1 MNESRFLIW
10 FFTTY
15 TRWLYWRT
23 FAKVDI
29 RSEYTPTT
37 EQSTLYVL
45 NHHYW
50 FDALSPLYL
59 NHGVFR
65 QRLMAIMDKVQTDKY
80 PYFLRIGA
88 IPIDRS
94 HARSAVKT
102 LDQASDWLNEPG
114 TCVFLYP
121 QGKLTDSTESI
132 VLESGVVRLIDNAPM
147 ADVVP
152 IGMHIHFRNG
162 PKPELV
168 IRIGKPIV
176 FEPNAPKALVL
187 QTVQHAI
194 KQELEKISYQVSL
207 YKNRKR

>member
-23 FAKVDI
+23 FVKVDI
-29 RSEYTPTT
+29 QSEYTPTPG
-37 EQSTLYVL
+37 QSTLYVL

-50 FDALSPLYL
+50 FDALTPLLL
-59 NHGVFR
+59 NHRFFH
-65 QRLMAIMDKVQTDKY
+65 QTLMAIMDKVQIEKR
-80 PYFLRIGA
+80 PFFAKLGA

-94 HARSAVKT
+94 NARSAVKT
-102 LDQASDWLNEPG
+102 LDQAADWLNEPG

-121 QGKLTDSTESI
+121 QGKLTDAFEPI

-168 IRIGKPIV
+168 IRIGKPIG
-176 FEPNAPKALVL
+176 FPSNAPKALVL

-194 KQELEKISYQVSL
+194 KQELEKTL
-207 YKNRKR
+207 C

>member
-29 RSEYTPTT
+29 QSEYRPTPG
-37 EQSTLYVL
+37 QSTLYVL

-50 FDALSPLYL
+50 FDALTPLLL
-59 NHGVFR
+59 NHSHF
-65 QRLMAIMDKVQTDKY
+65 QQHLMAIMDKVQLEKH
-80 PYFLRIGA
+80 PFFAKLGA

-94 HARSAVKT
+94 HARNAVKT
-102 LDQASDWLNEPG
+102 LDQAADWLNEPG

-121 QGKLTDSTESI
+121 QGKLTDSIEPI
-132 VLESGVVRLIDNAPM
+132 VLESGVVRLIENAPM

-176 FEPNAPKALVL
+176 FQFSAPKALVL

-194 KQELEKISYQVSL
+194 KQELERM
-207 YKNRKR
+207 NRE

>member
-10 FFTTY
+10 FFTSY

-29 RSEYTPTT
+29 RTEYAP
-37 EQSTLYVL
+37 EAGQSTLYIL

-50 FDALSPLYL
+50 FDALTPLLL
-59 NHGVFR
+59 NHRYFH
-65 QRLMAIMDKVQTDKY
+65 QRLLAIMDKVQLEKH
-80 PYFLRIGA
+80 PFFAKLGA

-94 HARSAVKT
+94 NARSAVKT

-114 TCVFLYP
+114 TCVFLFP
-121 QGKLTDSTESI
+121 QGKLTDSTEPI
-132 VLESGVVRLIDNAPM
+132 VLESGVVRLIENAPM

-168 IRIGKPIV
+168 IRIGKPIP
-176 FEPNAPKALVL
+176 FPPNAPKSLVL
-187 QTVQHAI
+187 QMVQHGI
-194 KQELEKISYQVSL
+194 KQELEGINKE
-207 YKNRKR
+207 

>member
-29 RSEYTPTT
+29 RSEYVPDAN
-37 EQSTLYVL
+37 QSTLYVL

-50 FDALSPLYL
+50 FDALTPLLL
-59 NHGVFR
+59 NHTYFH
-65 QRLMAIMDKVQTDKY
+65 QRLMAIMDRVQLEKR
-80 PYFLRIGA
+80 PFFAKLGA

-121 QGKLTDSTESI
+121 QGKLTDSIEPI
-132 VLESGVVRLIDNAPM
+132 VLESGVVRLIENAPM

-176 FEPNAPKALVL
+176 FPSNGPKALVL
-187 QTVQHAI
+187 QMVQHGI
-194 KQELEKISYQVSL
+194 RQELERT
-207 YKNRKR
+207 NRE

>member
-29 RSEYTPTT
+29 QSEYAPAPG
-37 EQSTLYVL
+37 QSTLYVL

-50 FDALSPLYL
+50 FDALTPLLL
-59 NHGVFR
+59 NHTHFH
-65 QRLMAIMDKVQTDKY
+65 QHLMAIMDRVQLEKR
-80 PYFLRIGA
+80 PFFAKLGA

-94 HARSAVKT
+94 NARSAVNT
-102 LDQASDWLNEPG
+102 LDQAADWLNNPG

-121 QGKLTDSTESI
+121 QGKLTDSIEPI
-132 VLESGVVRLIDNAPM
+132 VLESGVVRLIENAPM

-168 IRIGKPIV
+168 IRIGKPIA
-176 FEPNAPKALVL
+176 FPSNAPKALVL

-194 KQELEKISYQVSL
+194 RQELEGINKE
-207 YKNRKR
+207 

>member
-10 FFTTY
+10 FFTSY
-15 TRWLYWRT
+15 TRWLFWRT

-29 RSEYTPTT
+29 RSEYVPAPN
-37 EQSTLYVL
+37 QSTLYVL

-50 FDALSPLYL
+50 FDALTPLFL
-59 NHGVFR
+59 NHGYFH
-65 QRLMAIMDKVQTDKY
+65 QKLMAIMDRVQVEKR
-80 PYFLRIGA
+80 PFFAKIGA
-88 IPIDRS
+88 VAIDRQ

-121 QGKLTDSTESI
+121 QGKLTDSIEPI

-176 FEPNAPKALVL
+176 FPSNAPKALVL

-194 KQELEKISYQVSL
+194 KNELDEITKSKTI
-207 YKNRKR
+207 

>member
-1 MNESRFLIW
+1 MNASRFLIW

-29 RSEYTPTT
+29 RSEYVPSAN
-37 EQSTLYVL
+37 QSTLYVL

-50 FDALSPLYL
+50 FDALTPLLL
-59 NHGVFR
+59 NHRLFH
-65 QRLMAIMDKVQTDKY
+65 QRLMAIMDKVQLD
-80 PYFLRIGA
+80 LRPFFAKLGA

-94 HARSAVKT
+94 NARSAVKS

-114 TCVFLYP
+114 TCVYLYP
-121 QGKLTDSTESI
+121 QGKLTDSIEPI

-176 FEPNAPKALVL
+176 FPPNAPKALVL

-194 KQELEKISYQVSL
+194 RQELERM
-207 YKNRKR
+207 NRE

>member
-29 RSEYTPTT
+29 RSEYVPSAN
-37 EQSTLYVL
+37 QSTLYVL

-50 FDALSPLYL
+50 FDALTPLLL
-59 NHGVFR
+59 NHR
-65 QRLMAIMDKVQTDKY
+65 YYHQRLMAIMDKVQLEKR
-80 PYFLRIGA
+80 PFFAKLGA

-94 HARSAVKT
+94 NARSAVKT

-114 TCVFLYP
+114 TCVYLYP
-121 QGKLTDSTESI
+121 QGKLTDSTEPI
-132 VLESGVVRLIDNAPM
+132 VLESGVVRLIENAPM

-176 FEPNAPKALVL
+176 FSPNAPKALVL

-194 KQELEKISYQVSL
+194 KQELERI
-207 YKNRKR
+207 NRE

>member
-29 RSEYTPTT
+29 RNEYVPSAN
-37 EQSTLYVL
+37 QSTLYVL

-50 FDALSPLYL
+50 FDALTPLLL
-59 NHGVFR
+59 NHRLFH
-65 QRLMAIMDKVQTDKY
+65 QRLMAIMDKVQLD
-80 PYFLRIGA
+80 LRPFFAKLGA

-94 HARSAVKT
+94 NARSAVKS

-121 QGKLTDSTESI
+121 QGKLTDSTEPI
-132 VLESGVVRLIDNAPM
+132 VLESGVVRLIENAPM

-176 FEPNAPKALVL
+176 FPPNAPKALVL

-194 KQELEKISYQVSL
+194 KGELERISHQVSL
-207 YKNRKR
+207 

>member
-29 RSEYTPTT
+29 QSEYSPAPG
-37 EQSTLYVL
+37 QSTLYIL

-50 FDALSPLYL
+50 FDALTPLLL
-59 NHGVFR
+59 NHSHFH
-65 QRLMAIMDKVQTDKY
+65 QHLMAIMDKVQMEKR
-80 PYFLRIGA
+80 PFFAKLGA

-94 HARSAVKT
+94 HARSAVNT
-102 LDQASDWLNEPG
+102 LDQAADWLSEPG

-121 QGKLTDSTESI
+121 QGKLTDSIEPI

-147 ADVVP
+147 ADVVA
-152 IGMHIHFRNG
+152 IGMYIHFRNG

-176 FEPNAPKALVL
+176 FPSNAPKALVL

-194 KQELEKISYQVSL
+194 NHELDKITGK
-207 YKNRKR
+207 KNF